1 MQTHYDVVIVGAGHA
16 GAQLAVTLRQNG
28 YMGSIGMIGEE
39 PHLPYERP
47 PLSKEYL
54 SGEKTAERLM
64 IRPASFWESKNV
76 TWVGSTK
83 VIHIDP
89 VSRTVRAQC
98 GRKFFYN
105 KLVWA
110 AGGAARRLGSPGD
123 EADNVYVVRTRA
135 DVEAIMQVLPRV
147 ERVTVIGGGYIGLE
161 AAAVL
166 RKFQKKVTVLEAGSR
181 VLARVAGEPLSR
193 FYEKTH
199 RNQGVDLRLNVNLDG
214 FALQAGLVRGVVL
227 SDGEVIATDIVIV
240 GIGIE
245 PSVEPLRAA
254 GAEVSNGVE
263 VDANCRTS
271 LPDIYAIGDC
281 AAHQSKFCQGEM
293 IRIESVQNAND
304 QARTVALNI
313 LGQAYPYESIPWFWS
328 NQYNLKLQTM
338 GLSRNHDH
346 LLIRGSMENES
357 FSVLYLRE
365 GKLIAIDAVNCVKDY
380 VQAKELIINASLIDP
395 VLALDFN
402 IPLKHATLMAMTS

>member
-1 MQTHYDVVIVGAGHA
+1 MQMHYDVVIVGTGHA
-16 GAQLAVTLRQNG
+16 GAQLAMSLRQLG
-28 YMGSIGMIGEE
+28 YAGSIGMIGEE

-64 IRPASFWESKNV
+64 IRPATFWESKDV
-76 TWVGSTK
+76 AWIGSTK
-83 VIHIDP
+83 VVQVDP
-89 VSRTVRAQC
+89 SSRTVQTQC
-98 GRKFFYN
+98 SKTFSYK

-110 AGGAARRLGSPGD
+110 AGGAARRLGLPGG
-123 EADNVYVVRTRA
+123 EADNVHVVRTRA
-135 DVEAIMQVLPRV
+135 DVEAIMQVLPQV
-147 ERVTVIGGGYIGLE
+147 ERVTVVGGGYIGLE

-166 RKFQKKVTVLEAGSR
+166 RKFQKEVTLLEAGPR

-199 RNQGVDLRLNVNLDG
+199 RDQGVDIRLNVNLDG

-227 SDGEVIATDIVIV
+227 SDGEVIPTDIVIV

-245 PSVEPLRAA
+245 PSVEPLRVA
-254 GAEVSNGVE
+254 GAEVSNGVI
-263 VDANCRTS
+263 VDSHCRTS
-271 LPDIYAIGDC
+271 LADVYAIGDC

-304 QARTVALNI
+304 QAKTVASNI
-313 LGQAYPYESIPWFWS
+313 VGQELPYESIPWFWS
-328 NQYNLKLQTM
+328 NQYHLKLQTM
-338 GLSRNHDH
+338 GLSRNHDSI
-346 LLIRGSMENES
+346 LIRGPMEMSS
-357 FSVLYLRE
+357 FSVLYIRE

-380 VQAKELIINASLIDP
+380 VQAKELIVTETLIDP
-395 VLALDFN
+395 IAAVDSN
-402 IPLKHATLMAMTS
+402 IPLKHAALVSVAS